1 MATVMKQEQILSA
14 HLSQSGET
22 TNERKHARIRWH
34 ARRGLLENDL
44 ILTRFLDAHL
54 TQLDATEMALL
65 EDLLQWQ
72 DNDLLDVLMGRK
84 QCEDKRLSPMV
95 ERIKAAQNQ

>member
-1 MATVMKQEQILSA
+1 MAFDSSNPAVDDTDQIHA
-14 HLSQSGET
+14 
-22 TNERKHARIRWH
+22 RKIDRIRWH

-54 TQLDATEMALL
+54 ATLGMTDMALL
-65 EDLLQWQ
+65 EELLRWS

-84 QCEDKRLSPMV
+84 RCDDDRFNPLVKRIRS
-95 ERIKAAQNQ
+95 AQ

>member
-1 MATVMKQEQILSA
+1 MASNNSV
-14 HLSQSGET
+14 
-22 TNERKHARIRWH
+22 NDDCDDRKRARIRWH

-54 TQLDATEMALL
+54 TQLDATDMAVL
-65 EDLLQWQ
+65 EDLLQWH

-84 QCEDKRLSPMV
+84 QCDDARLNPMI
-95 ERIKAAQNQ
+95 ERIKAAQ